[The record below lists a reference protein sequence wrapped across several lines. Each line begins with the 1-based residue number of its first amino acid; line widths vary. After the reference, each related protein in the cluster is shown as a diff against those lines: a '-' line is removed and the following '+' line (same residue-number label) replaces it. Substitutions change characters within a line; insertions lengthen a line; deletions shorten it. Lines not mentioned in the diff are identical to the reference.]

1 MFLQDAVELGYN
13 VMKGAE
19 YFVSL
24 GMSVILTKQYNI
36 VVNSVEVI
44 DTTEHLMIQT
54 RCQLN

>member
-13 VMKGAE
+13 IMEGTE

-24 GMSVILTKQYNI
+24 RMNFILTREYNI

-44 DTTEHLMIQT
+44 DTTEHLMVQK
-54 RCQLN
+54 RCHLN